1 MPWATSAPTVASAVV
16 ICTAMSAGDGVEC
29 FDLRMTL
36 ENQAA
41 ECADRGRAVE
51 TTAGVI
57 MRRRR
62 ARTGFEPVAGAGRL
76 RTGRGGRTR
85 IEDGYDAECHH
96 WRHPSRPRGDR
107 RRFARVCQDRKP
119 PTRRYRRTQRAP

>member
-16 ICTAMSAGDGVEC
+16 IRTAMSAGNGVEC

-51 TTAGVI
+51 APAPRII
-57 MRRRR
+57 MRRRGLR
-62 ARTGFEPVAGAGRL
+62 IGFEPVAGAGRL
-76 RTGRGGRTR
+76 RSERGGRTR
-85 IEDGYDAECHH
+85 IDDGYDEECHH
-96 WRHPSRPRGDR
+96 WRHPPRPRRDR
-107 RRFARVCQDRKP
+107 RRFARVCQDCKP
-119 PTRRYRRTQRAP
+119 PTRRY